1 MILEAVLNLVSG
13 VLKTLIGWINL
24 PQLPAAAENVI
35 DTTFEYLEA
44 GIGFV
49 SLVVDMNL
57 VKILLP
63 LVVVLVNFDEVWSMI
78 MFVLRKIPFLGIK

>member
-1 MILEAVLNLVSG
+1 
-13 VLKTLIGWINL
+13 
-24 PQLPAAAENVI
+24 
-35 DTTFEYLEA
+35 
-44 GIGFV
+44 
-49 SLVVDMNL
+49 MNL